1 MTRVV
6 LTVAGSDS
14 GGGAGIQADLKT
26 ACALG
31 VHAATVLTAVT
42 AQNTRGVHGVHEVPV
57 AMVRDQLRAVLDD
70 LDVAAVKIGMLGS
83 PALVETVATE
93 LRDHPAVVLDPVM
106 VATSG
111 DRLLPQDA
119 EVAVRELLVPLA
131 RVVTPNLPEAR
142 ALVGRDV
149 PSEELGEALLGL
161 GAGAALVKG
170 GHAGGDAS
178 DDLLVE
184 PGRSTWLRAERVDTP
199 NTHGTGCTL
208 SSALA
213 CGLVQGLDVLDAA
226 RQAKAFLHDALVAGA
241 RLSLGSGHG
250 PVDHL
255 VRR

>member
-14 GGGAGIQADLKT
+14 GGGAGIQADVKT

-42 AQNTRGVHGVHEVPV
+42 AQDTHGVRGVHEVPV

-83 PALVETVATE
+83 PALIETVATE
-93 LRDHPAVVLDPVM
+93 LHDHPAIVLDPVM

-111 DRLLPQDA
+111 DRLLPQEA
-119 EVAVRELLVPLA
+119 EAAVRELLVPLS

-142 ALVGRDV
+142 ALAGRDGS
-149 PSEELGEALLGL
+149 PQELGDALLAL
-161 GAGAALVKG
+161 GTGAALVKG

-184 PGRSTWLRAERVDTP
+184 PDRSTWLRAERVDTP

-213 CGLVQGLDVLDAA
+213 CGLVQGLDVLGAT
-226 RQAKAFLHDALVAGA
+226 RQAKEFLHEALVAGA
-241 RLSLGSGHG
+241 RLELGSGHG